1 MPSRFSHFNQRIA
14 AHLRNIV
21 VLLLGTLLCVS
32 MARANTQLLMLEEHG
47 CVYCAKFNREIGT
60 FYDKTSE
67 GALAP
72 LRRIDLY
79 KAWPEDLKNVTPA
92 SVTPTFILVHNN
104 QEVGRLYGY
113 QGDEFFWFL
122 LNELISKIPDDISTA
137 SELPKNN

>member
-1 MPSRFSHFNQRIA
+1 MFGRFIPVNQRIA
-14 AHLRNIV
+14 VQLRNTV
-21 VLLLGTLLCVS
+21 TLLLAALLCVS
-32 MARANTQLLMLEEHG
+32 IARANTQLLMLEEHG

-60 FYDKTSE
+60 FYEKTSE
-67 GALAP
+67 GSLAP

-122 LNELISKIPDDISTA
+122 LNELISKIPDEA
-137 SELPKNN
+137 SDTSKQPKNN